1 MTDHRLTSALFSSDG
16 MTAIFSAK
24 DTVQCML
31 DVEAA
36 LARALAKEG
45 VIPAQSVTAIA
56 NACRADQIDIQLLA
70 HDARQSGNLAIPLIK
85 QLTAKVA
92 AVDAQAARHVH
103 WGATSQDIIDT
114 GLVLQLC
121 QAIDL
126 ITSELAE
133 LADALAAHAHRHR
146 ATPMIGRTWMQH
158 ALPITFGLKA
168 AGWLDAILRHQE
180 RLVIVR
186 KNVSVVQFGGA
197 AGSLASLG
205 DKGLAVSQALA
216 YELQLTLPAIPWHTH
231 RDRIAEVG
239 TMLGLL
245 TGTLGKIARD
255 ISLHTQT
262 EIAELSEPSSHG
274 RGGSSTMPNKR
285 NPVGCSATLTAAHRV
300 PALVSTLLS
309 CMVQEHERAL
319 GGWQAEW
326 DTLPEIIQLTFGA
339 LHQLCDV
346 VEGLTVHVER
356 MRSNIDI
363 THGLVMAES
372 VSIALSNHLG
382 RAAAHE
388 LVEAAC
394 AQAIATDKSLFDIL
408 QADTHLNSLISRDEL
423 QKLVDPVNYLG
434 QAETFVDRV
443 LTEHRQ
449 RKH

>member
-1 MTDHRLTSALFSSDG
+1 MTDHRLTSTLFSFDG

-45 VIPAQSVTAIA
+45 VIPAQSVTAIV
-56 NACRADQIDIQLLA
+56 NTCRADQIDIQLLSLE
-70 HDARQSGNLAIPLIK
+70 ARQAGNLAIPLVK
-85 QLTAKVA
+85 QLTANVA
-92 AVDAQAARHVH
+92 AVDAQAARYVH

-146 ATPMIGRTWMQH
+146 STPMIGRTWMQH

-180 RLVIVR
+180 RLAILR
-186 KNVSVVQFGGA
+186 KNVSVLQFGGA

-216 YELQLTLPAIPWHTH
+216 DELQLTLPAIPWHTH

-239 TMLGLL
+239 TTLGLL

-255 ISLHTQT
+255 ISLHAQT
-262 EIAELSEPSSHG
+262 EIAELSEPSSPG
-274 RGGSSTMPNKR
+274 RGGSSTMPHKR
-285 NPVGCSATLTAAHRV
+285 NPVGCSATLMAAQRV

-326 DTLPEIIQLTFGA
+326 DTLPEIIELTSGA
-339 LHQLCDV
+339 LFQLCDV
-346 VEGLTVHVER
+346 VEGLAVNAER
-356 MRSNIDI
+356 MLSNIDL

-388 LVEAAC
+388 LVETAC

-408 QADTHLNSLISRDEL
+408 QADKHVNSLISRDEL

-434 QAETFVDRV
+434 QGETFVDRV
-443 LTEHRQ
+443 LSKYRH

>member
-1 MTDHRLTSALFSSDG
+1 MTDLRLTSALFSSDG
-16 MTAIFSAK
+16 RTAIFSAK
-24 DTVQCML
+24 ETVQRML

-36 LARALAKEG
+36 LARALEQEG
-45 VIPAQSVTAIA
+45 VIPAQSVASIV
-56 NACRADQIDIQLLA
+56 NACRSDQIDIQLLM
-70 HDARQSGNLAIPLIK
+70 HDARQSGNLAIPLVK

-92 AVDAQAARHVH
+92 ADDAQAARHVH

-126 ITSELAE
+126 ITIELAQ
-133 LADALAAHAHRHR
+133 LADALASHAHRHR

-180 RLVIVR
+180 RLAIVR
-186 KNVSVVQFGGA
+186 KNISVLQFGGA

-216 YELQLTLPAIPWHTH
+216 HELQLTLPVLPWHTH

-239 TMLGLL
+239 TTLGLL
-245 TGTLGKIARD
+245 TGTLGKIAHD
-255 ISLHTQT
+255 ISLHAQT
-262 EIAELSEPSSHG
+262 EIAELSEASSQG
-274 RGGSSTMPNKR
+274 RGGSSTMPHKR
-285 NPVGCSATLTAAHRV
+285 NSVGCAGILATAHRV

-309 CMVQEHERAL
+309 CMVHEHERAL

-326 DTLPEIIQLTFGA
+326 DTLPDIILLTSGA
-339 LHQLCDV
+339 LHQLRDV
-346 VEGLTVHVER
+346 VQDMTVNTER
-356 MRSNIDI
+356 MRSNIAM

-408 QADTHLNSLISRDEL
+408 QADKHVSSLISRDEL
-423 QKLVDPVNYLG
+423 QNLVDPVNYLG
-434 QAETFVDRV
+434 QAKTFVDRV
-443 LTEHRQ
+443 LTEHRH

>member
-262 EIAELSEPSSHG
+262 EIAELSEPSSQG

-326 DTLPEIIQLTFGA
+326 DTLPEIIQLTSGA

-346 VEGLTVHVER
+346 VEGLTVHAEH
-356 MRSNIDI
+356 MRSNIDM
-363 THGLVMAES
+363 TQGLVMAES

>member
-1 MTDHRLTSALFSSDG
+1 L
-16 MTAIFSAK
+16 
-24 DTVQCML
+24 V
-31 DVEAA
+31 
-36 LARALAKEG
+36 
-45 VIPAQSVTAIA
+45 
-56 NACRADQIDIQLLA
+56 
-70 HDARQSGNLAIPLIK
+70 K

-92 AVDAQAARHVH
+92 ADDAQAARHVH

-121 QAIDL
+121 QAIDV
-126 ITSELAE
+126 ITIELAE
-133 LADALAAHAHRHR
+133 LADALAAHAHQHR
-146 ATPMIGRTWMQH
+146 TTPMIGRTWMQH
-158 ALPITFGLKA
+158 ALPITFGLKV

-180 RLVIVR
+180 RLAIVR
-186 KNVSVVQFGGA
+186 KNISVLQFGGA

-216 YELQLTLPAIPWHTH
+216 HELQLTLPVLPWHTH

-239 TMLGLL
+239 TTLGLL

-255 ISLHTQT
+255 ISLHAQT
-262 EIAELSEPSSHG
+262 EIAELAEASSQG
-274 RGGSSTMPNKR
+274 RGGSSTMPHKR
-285 NPVGCSATLTAAHRV
+285 NPVGCAGILATAHRV

-326 DTLPEIIQLTFGA
+326 DTLPEIILLTSGA
-339 LHQLCDV
+339 LLQLRNV
-346 VEGLTVHVER
+346 VQDMTVNTER
-356 MRSNIDI
+356 MRSNIAM

-408 QADTHLNSLISRDEL
+408 QADKRVSSLISRDEL
-423 QKLVDPVNYLG
+423 QNLVDPVNYLG

-443 LTEHRQ
+443 LTEHRH

>member
-16 MTAIFSAK
+16 MRAIFSAK
-24 DTVQCML
+24 DTVQYML

-45 VIPAQSVTAIA
+45 VIPAESITAIA
-56 NACRADQIDIQLLA
+56 NACHSDQIDIQLLA
-70 HDARQSGNLAIPLIK
+70 HDAHQSGNLAIPLVK

-92 AVDAQAARHVH
+92 AVDEQAARYVH

-114 GLVLQLC
+114 GLILQLC

-133 LADALAAHAHRHR
+133 LADALAAHAHRYR
-146 ATPMIGRTWMQH
+146 ATPMIGRTWLQH

-180 RLVIVR
+180 RLSIVR
-186 KNVSVVQFGGA
+186 QHISVLQFGGA

-216 YELQLTLPAIPWHTH
+216 HELQLTLPALPWHTH

-239 TMLGLL
+239 TTLGLL

-255 ISLHTQT
+255 ISLHAQT
-262 EIAELSEPSSHG
+262 EIAELSEPSSPG
-274 RGGSSTMPNKR
+274 RGGSSTMPHKR

-326 DTLPEIIQLTFGA
+326 DTLPEIIQLTSGA
-339 LHQLCDV
+339 LRQLCDV
-346 VEGLTVHVER
+346 VEGLTVHSER
-356 MRSNIDI
+356 MRSNIDT

-372 VSIALSNHLG
+372 VSIALSNQLG

-443 LTEHRQ
+443 LKEHRQ